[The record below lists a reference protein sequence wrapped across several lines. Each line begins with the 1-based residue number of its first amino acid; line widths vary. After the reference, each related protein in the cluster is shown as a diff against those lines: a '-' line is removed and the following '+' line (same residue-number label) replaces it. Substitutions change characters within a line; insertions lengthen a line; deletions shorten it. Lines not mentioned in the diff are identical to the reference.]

1 METAK
6 HGLMINDTEFCRP
19 KEAG

>member
-1 METAK
+1 M
-6 HGLMINDTEFCRP
+6 MNDIEFCRP